1 MPLLV
6 KSTDMAAR
14 RNSQAP
20 GCVVT
25 RAEGEVTRKATRV
38 AQEGQIDFLQLAG
51 VVCMAASG
59 LLIILAIYYLL
70 P

>member
-38 AQEGQIDFLQLAG
+38 AQEGQIDFLQLAV
-51 VVCMAASG
+51 VVCLTVTA
-59 LLIILAIYYLL
+59 LLIVLAFYFL
-70 P
+70 